1 MADIK
6 ITDLTNKTDS
16 DDDGTGIFD
25 LLNVSIALNLK
36 KEFED
41 GKITGPEYSQVY
53 LGALQATLQQ
63 AVTFLLSEQEASKK
77 VDLLDKQIEEAAEH
91 IDLVVAQTA
100 KAYED
105 IAASQAK
112 TNRENLVNNKQIIKL
127 QKETLLVEAQTT
139 DQQYITA
146 TIRPAELLKIQA
158 ETQLIDARKAETLAA
173 TVRSDLESA
182 QKVLLMAAQTLGFA
196 SDTKQKLLKQ
206 MQDGFAVA
214 LSIAGVGNVPEA
226 NQDKAIDD
234 LTQELL
240 VNIGSSVVI
249 ESEQVVPVL

>member
-1 MADIK
+1 MIHEAAKPVGPIP
-6 ITDLTNKTDS
+6 S
-16 DDDGTGIFD
+16 DPV
-25 LLNVSIALNLK
+25 NHVAAKRSA
-36 KEFED
+36 
-41 GKITGPEYSQVY
+41 
-53 LGALQATLQQ
+53 
-63 AVTFLLSEQEASKK
+63 EAHAFR
-77 VDLLDKQIEEAAEH
+77 LLDQDHK
-91 IDLVVAQTA
+91 DKQTA

-127 QKETLLVEAQTT
+127 QKETLLVEAQTA

-146 TIRPAELLKIQA
+146 TIRPAELLKIQS
-158 ETQLIDARKAETLAA
+158 ETQLTDARKAEVLAA
-173 TVRSDLESA
+173 TIRSDLESA

-249 ESEQVVPVL
+249 ESEQIVPVL